1 MADAQMIFGASF
13 DKVSAC
19 AAGSATAHS
28 TFVWNATNVVAW
40 IKHMQDA
47 DLPVWAYELGNEV
60 NNQGV
65 GPDGEPDRH
74 NCSLLPTQ
82 QAAAI
87 ELLAATLKEL
97 YPDAEAR
104 PKLIGP
110 DTGFKNP
117 QGWLNET
124 LDRVGHLLHAVTHHV
139 YLGAARKNYNSV
151 KMLNRGLN
159 DIGWYVPLVKD
170 HAPAAQV
177 WAGEDGPTGGGD
189 SGTCGDPTTAICGL
203 YGSALWYADDM
214 GQRAAHGFQQ
224 YQRQDL
230 VGAHYSLVTMPHDNE
245 FLGPHDSVGLTADFW
260 VNFLWKRTVG
270 THVLDATVLGSETV
284 RAYVHCGVAPSPH
297 KIRDAAATAVL
308 INLDNT
314 TSVPVALT
322 GATRLQAWT
331 LSPTPDGGEKRTSFR
346 LICPRVYTHTAARN
360 RNQIE
365 SEHRVGFVGAACRT
379 VWYRGHAQWQAA
391 AGGYIRCSHAHIHS
405 SASKASAGSG
415 ADTAADL
422 SVLRSD

>member
-151 KMLNRGLN
+151 KMLSRGLN

-260 VNFLWKRTVG
+260 VNFLYKRTVG

-331 LSPTPDGGEKRTSFR
+331 LSPTPDGGERET
-346 LICPRVYTHTAARN
+346 
-360 RNQIE
+360 NQFPIDLPK
-365 SEHRVGFVGAACRT
+365 SIHPHRRKK
-379 VWYRGHAQWQAA
+379 
-391 AGGYIRCSHAHIHS
+391 
-405 SASKASAGSG
+405 SKPN
-415 ADTAADL
+415 
-422 SVLRSD
+422 